1 MKVNVILPGRIRPR
15 ALEPSEKIYTDRL
28 KKEKIHINIY
38 RPNKYH
44 SKITSRNI
52 IKNDS
57 LLLQQ
62 FKKDDY
68 VVICDEKGVQVKT
81 NDVTNLLKLAR
92 SNSDKLYNH
101 RRLVFSIGD
110 SYGFSDEILNRAD
123 EIWSLS
129 GLVMAGGIAR
139 LVLLEA
145 LYRSVKI
152 LEGHPYHNE

>member
-1 MKVNVILPGRIRPR
+1 M
-15 ALEPSEKIYTDRL
+15 
-28 KKEKIHINIY
+28 
-38 RPNKYH
+38 
-44 SKITSRNI
+44 
-52 IKNDS
+52 
-57 LLLQQ
+57 LQQ

-81 NDVTNLLKLAR
+81 TDVTNLLKLAR
-92 SNSDKLYNH
+92 SKSDKLYNH
-101 RRLVFSIGD
+101 NRLIFSIGD

-145 LYRSVKI
+145 LYRSFMI
-152 LEGHPYHNE
+152 IDNHPYHNE

>member
-1 MKVNVILPGRIRPR
+1 MLPGRIRPR
-15 ALEPSEKIYTDRL
+15 ALEVSEKMYIDRL
-28 KKEKIHINIY
+28 KKEDININTY

-44 SKITSRNI
+44 SKITPRNL

-57 LLLQQ
+57 LLLKQ

-68 VVICDEKGVQVKT
+68 VVLCDEKGVQVRTK
-81 NDVTNLLKLAR
+81 DVTKLLKLAH
-92 SNSDKLYNH
+92 SKSDKLYNCK
-101 RRLVFSIGD
+101 RLIFSIGD

-145 LYRSVKI
+145 LYRGVKI